1 MDRRPRLCIIV
12 LACVLWST
20 SAASCDVANRDVP
33 VPWRYAISEVEQTD
47 REGAERASLRAS
59 AESWVV
65 DAKDPGQNLP
75 PVGRSLFD
83 YIIARSD
90 GLSVSSDVPFPFS
103 TLVQLIAGRLD
114 PENGISHTKRV
125 LMPLNRSLQRHAP
138 KPEFFK
144 YPRAVLAID
153 TEPTFSPDSAG
164 ILLKDRLYVGYQ
176 EKANAVEVISY
187 NEAAGR
193 FEFQVVK
200 DYRAEGARQV
210 FYANRTLCT
219 SCHQNHGPIFAR
231 QLWDETNANSTVA
244 ALLKAERRNFYDF
257 PIHQGVDVPNAIDA
271 ATDRA
276 NKLSA
281 FQLLWREGC
290 KSLYHVESVD
300 CRAAAFRLTLQH
312 LLSGARGFDTSVAQ
326 YQGLVSS
333 LSKQWLKKW
342 PNGLLIPD
350 ADIPNRNPVL
360 HTAQLR
366 NYAAMDGGQV
376 RSTAEPPNQ
385 SDIRSIFEPSNPRP
399 PLEVWRLTT
408 TGVTQANRL
417 ISGLG
422 AFLSA
427 NDIRRVDDHL
437 FGKGTKEW
445 VYGSDCELTPRADAG
460 VIDRLTFR
468 CESAQKVSAGRLS
481 ISGVVYF
488 QHGKPVKGSIDRVI
502 FDAGEELGDLD
513 IVSGKL
519 EANADDLVAT
529 LHMRQKYSGLHA
541 RRENGNAIRSL
552 SLSWKSSAQKNAAVF
567 SGKVKATVVDDFT
580 PVAQAIEKMVDETL
594 SGHSDVFTGK
604 PFRRAAIM
612 KALFEQLNMPDL
624 KWCCADVHRLPEPQ
638 LAPGLM
644 PEEPTFMKQK
654 DHILRS
660 FGKYCAKCHF
670 GLETFPPNF
679 LYGEPERVKYN
690 LNRCAERIFFR
701 LEMWRLGP
709 DLRPEPPM
717 PPVSTLR
724 RLNIDPEQWPH
735 QDDLRTLRD
744 YVADVLRSQTGRVP
758 KLEDLK
764 MRGYDNLRECPPVL
778 REPERN

>member
-1 MDRRPRLCIIV
+1 MRNGWRLTAMDRRRRPWTIV
-12 LACVLWST
+12 LPALLWSLSVT
-20 SAASCDVANRDVP
+20 SCEVAKRDAP
-33 VPWRYAISEVEQTD
+33 IPSSYPSRIQIQTP
-47 REGAERASLRAS
+47 

-83 YIIARSD
+83 HIISRSD
-90 GLSVSSDVPFPFS
+90 GPSVFYDVPFPFS
-103 TLVQLIAGRLD
+103 SLVQLIARRLD
-114 PENGISHTKRV
+114 PVDGVSHTKRV

-138 KPEFFK
+138 KPEFFR

-153 TEPTFSPDSAG
+153 TESTFSPGSAG
-164 ILLKDRLYVGYQ
+164 MLLKDRLYVGYQ
-176 EKANAVEVISY
+176 EKANTLEVISY

-244 ALLKAERRNFYDF
+244 ALLQAERGNFYDF
-257 PIHQGVDVPNAIDA
+257 PILQGVDVPYAIDA

-290 KSLYHVESVD
+290 KSLYNVESVG
-300 CRAAAFRLTLQH
+300 CRAAVFRLALQH
-312 LLSGARGFDTSVAQ
+312 MLSGAHGVDTGTPE
-326 YQGLVSS
+326 YQGVVSS
-333 LSKQWLKKW
+333 LAKQWLKKW

-360 HTAQLR
+360 HAAQLR

-376 RSTAEPPNQ
+376 QRNAGAPEQ
-385 SDIRSIFEPSNPRP
+385 ADRRSIFEPSNPRL
-399 PLEVWRLTT
+399 PLEIWRLSA
-408 TGVTQANRL
+408 TGETQAKRL
-417 ISGLG
+417 ISGLS

-427 NDIRRVDDHL
+427 NDIRRLDDYL
-437 FGKGTKEW
+437 FRNGTKER
-445 VYGSDCELTPRADAG
+445 VYGSTCELTPRTDRG
-460 VIDRLTFR
+460 VIDRLTFH
-468 CESAQKVSAGRLS
+468 CESAQEGSPGRLS
-481 ISGVVYF
+481 LSGVLYF
-488 QHGKPVKGSIDRVI
+488 QHGQPVRGGIDRVI
-502 FDAGEELGDLD
+502 FDDGEQLGDLD

-519 EANADDLVAT
+519 EAGADGLIAT
-529 LHMRQKYSGLHA
+529 LDVRQKYSALHA

-552 SLSWKSSAQKNAAVF
+552 SLSWKSSGEQNVVVF
-567 SGKVKATVVDDFT
+567 SGKAKATLVDDFT
-580 PVAQAIEKMVDETL
+580 PVAQAIQKMVDATI
-594 SGHSDVFTGK
+594 SGQSDVFTGK

-612 KALFEQLNMPDL
+612 KALFEHLDMPML
-624 KWCCADVHRLPEPQ
+624 KWCCVENPGLPEPQ
-638 LAPGLM
+638 LAPGLV
-644 PEEPTFMKQK
+644 PEEPPFMREG
-654 DHILRS
+654 DHILKS

-679 LYGEPERVKYN
+679 LYGESRHVRDN

-701 LEMWRLGP
+701 LEMWPLDP
-709 DLRPEPPM
+709 DHRPEPPM

-735 QDDLRTLRD
+735 QDDLRTLRE
-744 YVADVLRSQTGRVP
+744 YVSDVLRSETGSVP
-758 KLEDLK
+758 KLEDL
-764 MRGYDNLRECPPVL
+764 RNQGYDNLRECPSVSQVPHS
-778 REPERN
+778 

>member
-1 MDRRPRLCIIV
+1 M
-12 LACVLWST
+12 
-20 SAASCDVANRDVP
+20 
-33 VPWRYAISEVEQTD
+33 
-47 REGAERASLRAS
+47 
-59 AESWVV
+59 
-65 DAKDPGQNLP
+65 
-75 PVGRSLFD
+75 
-83 YIIARSD
+83 
-90 GLSVSSDVPFPFS
+90 PFPFS
-103 TLVQLIAGRLD
+103 SLVQLIADSLD
-114 PENGISHTKRV
+114 RKGGVSHTKRV

-164 ILLKDRLYVGYQ
+164 MLLKDRLYVGYQ
-176 EKANAVEVISY
+176 EKANTLEVISY

-200 DYRAEGARQV
+200 DYRAGGGRQV

-244 ALLKAERRNFYDF
+244 ALLKAEQRNFYDF
-257 PIHQGVDVPNAIDA
+257 PILQGVDVPNAIDA

-290 KSLYHVESVD
+290 KSPYNVESVD

-312 LLSGARGFDTSVAQ
+312 LLSGARGLDTGVAQ

-366 NYAAMDGGQV
+366 NYAAMGGGQV
-376 RSTAEPPNQ
+376 RSTAELSDQ

-399 PLEVWRLTT
+399 PLEVWRLST
-408 TGVTQANRL
+408 TGETLANRL

-427 NDIRRVDDHL
+427 NDIRRLDDHL
-437 FGKGTKEW
+437 FRNGTKEL
-445 VYGSDCELTPRADAG
+445 VYGSNCELTPRTDGG
-460 VIDRLTFR
+460 VINRLTFH
-468 CESAQKVSAGRLS
+468 CESAQEVSTGRVSL
-481 ISGVVYF
+481 SGVVYF
-488 QHGKPVKGSIDRVI
+488 QHGKPVKGAIERVT
-502 FDAGEELGDLD
+502 FDDGEELGDLD

-519 EANADDLVAT
+519 EARADDLVAT
-529 LHMRQKYSGLHA
+529 LDMRQKYSGLHA

-552 SLSWKSSAQKNAAVF
+552 SLSWKSSGQKNVAVF

-580 PVAQAIEKMVDETL
+580 PVARAIEKMVDETL

-612 KALFEQLNMPDL
+612 KALFEQLEMPNL
-624 KWCCADVHRLPEPQ
+624 RWCCADVHGLPEPQ
-638 LAPGLM
+638 LAPGLV
-644 PEEPTFMKQK
+644 PEEPPFMKQK
-654 DHILRS
+654 DHILTS

-679 LYGEPERVKYN
+679 LYGETKHVKAN

-701 LEMWRLGP
+701 LEMWRLAL
-709 DLRPEPPM
+709 DVRPEPPM

-724 RLNIDPEQWPH
+724 RLKVDPEQWPQ
-735 QDDLRTLRD
+735 QDDLRTMRD
-744 YVADVLRSQTGRVP
+744 YVSDVLRSETGSVP

-764 MRGYDNLRECPPVL
+764 NRGYDNLRDCPPVTQV
-778 REPERN
+778 PQN